1 MKRTT
6 FVRKTIGV
14 LLFSSLLSSCSDL
27 DDYYDA
33 PSWMGGSIYQELQ
46 DEGNY
51 SIFLKGVQLSGWE
64 AVMNGKSIVTV
75 MAPNDEAMTAYL
87 QENYHTT
94 DISQV
99 EIGEMKKLIGYH
111 ILYYDLD
118 KDKIINFRHHEGNGA
133 TEDEKNINARL

>member
-75 MAPNDEAMTAYL
+75 MAPNYEAMTAYL

-99 EIGEMKKLIGYH
+99 EIGELKKLIGYH
-111 ILYYDLD
+111 ILYYAFD
-118 KDKIINFRHHEGNGA
+118 KDKLINFRPIKGDGA
-133 TEDEKNINARL
+133 TEDEKNINAGL